1 MSTQPRT
8 LATIADPLAEG
19 RRTKKLRAWIGWGAL
34 ALLALTLLVLLV
46 WEGIAA
52 EASPPPPER
61 DYRAEIIRDQFG
73 VPHIYGKTDAD
84 VAYGLARAHAE
95 DDFFTLQDVV
105 AMTRGRYGAIAGTE
119 GAQLDF
125 ALALLDARG
134 TAQRDYPQ
142 LPADTRAV
150 LEAYA
155 SGLNDHAA
163 AHPGELKLA
172 NLFPV
177 NGEDI
182 AAGFALRQPLFFGLF
197 NTVGPLVADEPLN
210 REFGPRIIL
219 DAESAPPAPLPQGED
234 AANVGSNAFAIA
246 PQKSGDG
253 VTRLVSNSHQPWRG
267 GVAWYEAVVE
277 SEEGL
282 HFAGATF
289 PGSPFIF
296 LGHNEKLGWTNTVNR
311 PDMTD
316 VYKLVVNED
325 ETEYRLDGKWL
336 PLEREDVTLAAK
348 IGPLTVPATR
358 SIYRSVHG
366 PVIRQD
372 DGDFY
377 AIRYGGM
384 YSIAMLDAYYRLP
397 KAQSFEEWRGILATH
412 AIPSTNFIY
421 ADETGNIA
429 YIYNASI
436 PDRPEGYDWRG
447 ILPGDESAAIWNGLV
462 DYDAL
467 PQYKN
472 PGSGYLYN
480 ANNQPFFAAGS
491 SDLSPDSVA
500 PEMGVELTM
509 TNRAFRADKL
519 MREADTIDR
528 ETLERIKYDT
538 GYERKDYVAD
548 LFDAIAGLD
557 VSDDPQLL
565 EAQSLLA
572 GWDFKAD
579 GIGTGDALALLMI
592 REAMG
597 NRYNNEAAPDTRE
610 QLEAAVDHLMTHFGH
625 LDVPQG
631 ELLRLRQGDTDLPL
645 DGGSDTLR
653 ASTLWDV
660 EDDGRLAVRHG
671 DSFLMFVEWAPGKP
685 VSSESIQPYGQAIT
699 RPDSM
704 HFADQAALF
713 VMHRL
718 KPVHF
723 WRSDARAN
731 SRVRYTVSSR

>member
-1 MSTQPRT
+1 MRR
-8 LATIADPLAEG
+8 
-19 RRTKKLRAWIGWGAL
+19 RRTRARIGWSAVG
-34 ALLALTLLVLLV
+34 LLVLTLIALTV
-46 WEGIAA
+46 WEGFAA
-52 EASPPPPER
+52 NASPAPPPR
-61 DYRAEIIRDQFG
+61 GYRAEIIRDQFG
-73 VPHIYGKTDAD
+73 VPHIYGQTDAD

-95 DDFFTLQDVV
+95 DDFFTLQDVA
-105 AMTRGRYGAIAGTE
+105 AMTRGRYGAVAGTE
-119 GAQLDF
+119 GVQLDF
-125 ALALLDARG
+125 ALELLDVRG
-134 TAQRDYPQ
+134 TVEREYPA
-142 LPADTRAV
+142 LPADTRAM
-150 LEAYA
+150 LDAYA
-155 SGLNDHAA
+155 SGLNDYAA
-163 AHPGELKLA
+163 ANPGELKLD

-177 NGEDI
+177 NGRDI

-197 NTVGPLVADEPLN
+197 NTVGPLVADEEMN

-219 DAESAPPAPLPQGED
+219 DAQTTPPAPLPTGED

-253 VTRLVSNSHQPWRG
+253 VTRLVSNAHQPWRG

-289 PGSPFIF
+289 PGSPFMF
-296 LGHNEKLGWTNTVNR
+296 LGHNENLGWTNTVNR

-336 PLEREDVTLAAK
+336 PLESRNISLAAK
-348 IGPLTVPATR
+348 VGPLTVPVSRT
-358 SIYRSVHG
+358 IYRSVHG

-384 YSIAMLDAYYRLP
+384 GSLAMLDAYYRLP
-397 KAQSFEEWRGILATH
+397 KAQNYDEWRGILATH

-421 ADETGNIA
+421 ADGEGNIA

-436 PDRPEGYDWRG
+436 PDRPAGYDWRG
-447 ILPGDESAAIWNGLV
+447 ILPGDDSGAIWQGLI

-472 PGSGYLYN
+472 PASGYLYN
-480 ANNQPFFAAGS
+480 ANNQPFYAAGEG
-491 SDLSPDSVA
+491 SDLSPDSVP
-500 PEMGVELTM
+500 PEFGVELTM
-509 TNRAFRADKL
+509 TNRAWRAHRL
-519 MREADTIDR
+519 LGEADTIGR
-528 ETLERIKYDT
+528 ATLEAIKYDT
-538 GYERKDYVAD
+538 VYERKDYVAE
-548 LFDAIAGLD
+548 LFDAVARLD
-557 VSDDPQLL
+557 VSDDDDLVAAQRLL
-565 EAQSLLA
+565 SR
-572 GWDFKAD
+572 WDMNAD
-579 GIGTGDALALLMI
+579 GAGPGDSLALLII

-597 NRYNNEAAPDTRE
+597 NRYNNEAAPDTRI
-610 QLEAAVDHLMTHFGH
+610 QLQAAVDHLRKYFGR

-631 ELLRLRQGDTDLPL
+631 QLLRLRQGATDLPL

-660 EDDGRLAVRHG
+660 EADGRLALRHG
-671 DSFLMFVEWAPGKP
+671 DSFIMFIEWAAGEP
-685 VSSESIQPYGQAIT
+685 VSSESIQPYGQSIT
-699 RPDSM
+699 RPGSP
-704 HFADQAALF
+704 HFSDQSPLF
-713 VMHRL
+713 VMHQL

-723 WRSDARAN
+723 WRSDVRAN
-731 SRVRYTVSSR
+731 ARSRYIVKSP